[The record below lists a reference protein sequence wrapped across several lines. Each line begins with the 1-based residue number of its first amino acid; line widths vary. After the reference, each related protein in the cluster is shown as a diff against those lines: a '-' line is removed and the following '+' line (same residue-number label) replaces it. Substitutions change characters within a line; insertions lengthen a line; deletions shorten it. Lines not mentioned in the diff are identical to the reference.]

1 MHGIFKRETEERKMD
16 WKSLAISYIPEEV
29 KFIRGCDS
37 PFEFW
42 VDMSAEIENCVSKEN
57 DEKAEKIMKLA
68 VYCSTHAETITSEMG
83 QAALVSF
90 LHDIPLKTKLWPLL
104 PKFLPKK
111 YFFSS
116 RKNFFF
122 LQMRAYTRK

>member
-1 MHGIFKRETEERKMD
+1 MD
-16 WKSLAISYIPEEV
+16 WKSLAIFYIPEEV
-29 KFIRGCDS
+29 KFIRKCDS

-68 VYCSTHAETITSEMG
+68 VYYSTHAETITSEMG
-83 QAALVSF
+83 QAALVLF
-90 LHDIPLKTKLWPLL
+90 LHGIPLKTKLWPLL

-111 YFFSS
+111 YFFQL
-116 RKNFFF
+116 KEEF
-122 LQMRAYTRK
+122 LFSTNESVYKEMRTVKPDTH